1 MARRWHHRRG
11 EHAAKKAKAHKS
23 RVKRA
28 KDFHV
33 GHKATHVRTVNAP
46 KTW

>member
-1 MARRWHHRRG
+1 MARHWGHRRAA
-11 EHAAKKAKAHKS
+11 HAAKKAKTHKS

-33 GHKATHVRTVNAP
+33 GRKATHVRTVNAP
-46 KTW
+46 KGW